1 MYQLKKSLLLVGA
14 VFLLVASGCVNR
26 PPTLNCVTGSGSLTV
41 TEGNSVKIVSNAQ
54 DLDKNDVLSYD
65 WSSPDGGKIKT
76 NNGAD
81 NHLEVSSVTFDSTGL
96 NPGKYTVGLTVRDK
110 KLNTAVCAVD
120 LSVQKNKQ
128 SPIVSCGQS
137 NTNVIV
143 GESTSLQA
151 SASDPNNDAI
161 NYQWS
166 VDGDNVSNNQSSFE
180 FGSTGRSLG
189 RHTVALTVTD
199 VDGMSAS
206 CNFNVLVNRPANLN
220 PTVSLTLNKQAAY
233 AGETITATVSASD
246 PHNDPL
252 TYSWVVDGQ
261 NRSGNSS
268 GLSLNTSG
276 MSGGS
281 HSVSVTVQDDRNA
294 SASDTKS
301 LSITEKI
308 VIQINQLRPDN
319 IAKAQLDEIAL
330 KMQQNPQL
338 QAIVTGHTDDRGS
351 EEGNERY
358 GQKRSEAVK
367 SYLSKQHNMDES
379 RVETV
384 SAGESQPR
392 SDNSNTQGRQE
403 NRRVVVELS
412 VP

>member
-1 MYQLKKSLLLVGA
+1 MDQLKKSLLLVSA

-41 TEGNSVKIVSNAQ
+41 TEGSSVKIVSNAQ
-54 DLDKNDVLSYD
+54 DLDRNDVLSYD
-65 WSSPDGGKIKT
+65 WSAPDGGKIKT
-76 NNGAD
+76 DNG
-81 NHLEVSSVTFDSTGL
+81 SVTFDSTGL
-96 NPGKYTVGLTVRDK
+96 NPGKYSVGLTVRDK
-110 KLNTAVCAVD
+110 KLNAAVCAVD

-128 SPIVSCGQS
+128 SPVVSCGPA

-143 GESTSLQA
+143 GKSASLQA

-161 NYQWS
+161 SYQWS
-166 VDGDNVSNNQSSFE
+166 VDGDNVSNDQSSFE
-180 FGSTGRSLG
+180 FGSAGRSLG
-189 RHTVALTVTD
+189 RHTVAVTVTD

-206 CNFNVLVNRPANLN
+206 CNFNVSVNRPANLN
-220 PTVSLTLNKQAAY
+220 PTVSLTLDKEAAY

-252 TYSWVVDGQ
+252 TYSWTVDGQ
-261 NRSGNSS
+261 GRSGSSS
-268 GLSLNTSG
+268 GLSLNTGG

-281 HSVSVTVQDDRNA
+281 HSVSVTVRDDRNA
-294 SASDTKS
+294 SATDTKS
-301 LSITEKI
+301 VSITEKI

-319 IAKAQLDEIAL
+319 VAKAQLDEIAL

-338 QAIVTGHTDDRGS
+338 QASITGHTDDRGG
-351 EEGNERY
+351 EGGNERY
-358 GQKRSEAVK
+358 GQQRADAVK
-367 SYLSKQHNMDES
+367 SYLSKQHNIDES
-379 RVETV
+379 RVETS
-384 SAGESQPR
+384 SAGESQPS
-392 SDNSNTQGRQE
+392 SDNSTAQGRQE